1 MEDREIVALYWERDE
16 RAIGETQKKYG
27 ALCHRIAYNILQNRQ
42 DAEECENDTYLEAWN
57 SIPPQRPRVLS
68 SFLAVIARR
77 RSLDLWRRN
86 HAQKRGGFSRNLSF
100 DELEGCIPSG
110 RSIAEEASSEAL
122 AHALSDFLRTLGEEE
137 RGVFMRRYWY
147 CDSVKEIARRMD
159 CGQSKIKMMLKRMRE
174 RLSAYLEQEGY
185 FQ

>member
-1 MEDREIVALYWERDE
+1 MDDRSIVALYLRRDE
-16 RAIGETQKKYG
+16 TAIRQTAEKYG
-27 ALCHRIAYNILQNRQ
+27 HRLRALAYGIVNDLQT
-42 DAEECENDTYLEAWN
+42 AEECENDTYLQAWN

-110 RSIAEEASSEAL
+110 RSIAEEASREAL

-159 CGQSKIKMMLKRMRE
+159 CGQSRIKMMLKRTRE
-174 RLSAYLEQEGY
+174 KLSAYLEQEGY

>member
-68 SFLAVIARR
+68 SFLAVIVRR

-110 RSIAEEASSEAL
+110 RSIAEEASCEAL

-137 RGVFMRRYWY
+137 RGVFMRRYWHAQ
-147 CDSVKEIARRMD
+147 SAAEIAAD
-159 CGQSKIKMMLKRMRE
+159 CGMSVSAVNTLLHRTRKQLE
-174 RLSAYLEQEGY
+174 EHLLSQHIYL
-185 FQ
+185 